1 MRYSI
6 LYLLAPAI
14 LSAQTTR
21 PAVAEHPLFGA
32 PAVHDIYIEFKQPD
46 YWQQLTTNYR
56 ENSDDI
62 PYIEASFTLNG
73 FQYEKIGVRFKGN
86 SSYRGA
92 TTDKKPFRIKL
103 NEFTKGQKIGGA
115 ASFNLNNLW
124 NDPSFIREKLY
135 FDLAAKLGLRTP
147 RSNFANLYINGKY
160 WGLYGLGEV
169 INGDFV
175 ESRYEKAD
183 QTGNLY
189 KAASPGATLDYL
201 GDDVTRYAAFYEK
214 KTNESDTTWSDLI
227 DLTRQLK
234 EIPEAERY
242 AKLSAMLDVDSVLM
256 ALALD
261 NLTVNLDSYVGMA
274 QNYFI
279 YKRPTDGKWEW
290 LPWDPSLAFGAL
302 TFGVAGDQMSS
313 LLIEWTATTN
323 MGQPGLGGGGAT
335 AATRPLATVMW
346 SVPEFRTRYREIYR
360 RLVEEVLIP
369 DYLMMDAR
377 YLQDLLRPHMQAD
390 PNKLTSAAAYETAL
404 SAPLP
409 VAGALPGGGGPGG
422 PIGPGGPGGPGGGA
436 PGGSSAPGIETLTR
450 ARDQS
455 VRKQLNQ

>member
-1 MRYSI
+1 M
-6 LYLLAPAI
+6 
-14 LSAQTTR
+14 
-21 PAVAEHPLFGA
+21 
-32 PAVHDIYIEFKQPD
+32 
-46 YWQQLTTNYR
+46 
-56 ENSDDI
+56 
-62 PYIEASFTLNG
+62 
-73 FQYEKIGVRFKGN
+73 
-86 SSYRGA
+86 
-92 TTDKKPFRIKL
+92 
-103 NEFTKGQKIGGA
+103 
-115 ASFNLNNLW
+115 
-124 NDPSFIREKLY
+124 REKLY
-135 FDLAAKLGLRTP
+135 FDLAAKLGLRAP

-201 GDDVTRYAAFYEK
+201 SDDVTRYAVFYEK

-227 DLTRQLK
+227 ELTRQLK

-302 TFGVAGDQMSS
+302 TFGVAGDQMGS
-313 LLIEWTATTN
+313 LPIEWTATTN
-323 MGQPGLGGGGAT
+323 MGQPGLGGGGGAT
-335 AATRPLATVMW
+335 LATRPLATVLW
-346 SVPEFRTRYREIYR
+346 SVPEFRARYREIYR

-369 DYLMMDAR
+369 DFLLMDAR

-390 PNKLTSAAAYETAL
+390 SNKLTSAAAFETAL
-404 SAPLP
+404 TAPLP
-409 VAGALPGGGGPGG
+409 VAGALPGGGGPVGPGG
-422 PIGPGGPGGPGGGA
+422 PIGPVGPGGPGGPGGT
-436 PGGSSAPGIETLTR
+436 SAPGIETLTR
-450 ARDQS
+450 ARDES